1 MRPSLPAALLPI
13 CLVLATGCANM
24 MNKGRQSLTL
34 SSDPPGAIVYEN
46 SAEVGTTP
54 YVYTYDRTD
63 GEKVTLELRKEG
75 YAHRTFEITPAKA
88 NGILLVDALLLNI
101 PYYAGDAKSSA
112 LYTFP
117 RKEFKVNLYRA
128 HREDVRKVD
137 LPVVTLENR
146 VADRDRLGHVGSKKI
161 GINSREADDLEY
173 PDQLTSAIVSA
184 LRPTWANAGI
194 VRLATQKGDETVRS
208 TKYYLKPVL
217 RSLDMDLEEVDDKL
231 YGTVRSSITWT
242 FMSGLVKDSVLFT
255 IERDNN
261 YPVFHEAASEA
272 LANAIGD
279 AAHRLVDEE
288 GLADRLGAVFTKGLS
303 LSKGTQI
310 ELRTPKP
317 IPFTGRKDMLSALVK
332 GVVTIET
339 SDGHGSGFL
348 LTHDGHVLTNAHV
361 VGDDAKVKVRFQQG
375 FTLEGVV
382 EKVNRDFDVAL
393 VKTPGEDLPALTL
406 GVDTALQLGEELF
419 AIGTPLDKEL
429 GQTVTRGIMS
439 GMRTF
444 EGRTFL
450 QTDVPINPGNSGGPL
465 IDETGKV
472 VGVATLK
479 ISDGGVQ
486 GIGFGV
492 PISKAI
498 EMLNITFTP

>member
-1 MRPSLPAALLPI
+1 
-13 CLVLATGCANM
+13 
-24 MNKGRQSLTL
+24 
-34 SSDPPGAIVYEN
+34 
-46 SAEVGTTP
+46 
-54 YVYTYDRTD
+54 
-63 GEKVTLELRKEG
+63 
-75 YAHRTFEITPAKA
+75 
-88 NGILLVDALLLNI
+88 
-101 PYYAGDAKSSA
+101 
-112 LYTFP
+112 
-117 RKEFKVNLYRA
+117 VNLYRQQK
-128 HREDVRKVD
+128 EDVRKVD
-137 LPVVTLENR
+137 VPVVTLENR
-146 VADRDRLGHVGSKKI
+146 VPDRDRLGHVGSKKI

-184 LRPTWANAGI
+184 LRPTWANAGV
-194 VRLATQKGDETVRS
+194 VRLATQKGDEAVRS

-217 RSLDMDLEEVDDKL
+217 LSLDMDLEEMDDRL
-231 YGTVRSSITWT
+231 YGEVRSRINWT
-242 FMSGLVKDSVLFT
+242 FVSGVVKDSVLFT

-261 YPVFHEAASEA
+261 YPVFHETASEV
-272 LANAIGD
+272 LANAMGD

-288 GLADRLGAVFTKGLS
+288 GLAERLGAVFTKGLT
-303 LSKGTQI
+303 LSKGTEIQ
-310 ELRTPKP
+310 LRTPKP
-317 IPFTGRKDMLSALVK
+317 IPFTGRKDMLAALVK

-348 LTHDGHVLTNAHV
+348 LTHDGHLLTNAHV

-375 FTLEGVV
+375 FTLEGEVV
-382 EKVNRDFDVAL
+382 KVNRDFDVAL

-406 GVDTALQLGEELF
+406 GVDSALQLGEELF

-498 EMLNITFTP
+498 QMLNISFTP